1 MNTLFYIL
9 TRSGNR
15 EECFLNLKKSL
26 EKQTY
31 KKYIHLISNDNPK
44 NTFLKNEKNV
54 IQLYH
59 LKKRK
64 RNVRHC
70 PYNIYLNELIKEI
83 KDDEG
88 WVLIMDDDSKFI
100 RDNYLEQLAKIC
112 KKNSENHILILNTF
126 LGKYKIKFPSSNELK
141 FQTIDMSN
149 ICIHSSVLKRFRFSD
164 ECGGDFRLIEKLK
177 KKEYYF
183 KFIKLLSIGIWAN
196 YYGSLGGRNP

>member
-31 KKYIHLISNDNPK
+31 KNYIHLISNDNPN

-54 IQLYH
+54 IQLAY

-64 RNVRHC
+64 RNVNHC
-70 PYNIYLNELIKEI
+70 PYNLYLNELMKEI
-83 KDDEG
+83 QKDG

-100 RDNYLEQLAKIC
+100 RNDYLEQFAKIC
-112 KKNSENHILILNTF
+112 EKTNKNHILILKTF
-126 LGKYKIKFPSSNELK
+126 LGKYKTRFPSSYDLS
-141 FQTIDMSN
+141 FRSVDMSN
-149 ICIHSSVLKRFRFSD
+149 ICIHSSILKQFQFSD
-164 ECGGDFRLIEKLK
+164 ECGGDYRLIEKLK
-177 KKEYYF
+177 NKGYYF

>member
-1 MNTLFYIL
+1 MNFYIL

-15 EECFLNLKKSL
+15 KECFSTLKQSL

-31 KKYIHLISNDNPK
+31 KNYIHLISNDNSN

-54 IQLYH
+54 IQLEH

-83 KDDEG
+83 KEEG

-100 RDNYLEQLAKIC
+100 RDNYLEQLSKIC
-112 KKNSENHILILNTF
+112 DKTNKNHILILKTF
-126 LGKYKIKFPSSNELK
+126 IGKYKTKFPSSDDLQ
-141 FQTIDMSN
+141 FRTVDMSN
-149 ICIHSSVLKRFRFSD
+149 LCIHSSVLKQFTFND
-164 ECGGDFRLIEKLK
+164 ECGGDYHLIEKLK
-177 KKEYYF
+177 KKGYYF
-183 KFIKLLSIGIWAN
+183 KFTKLLSIGIWAN
-196 YYGSLGGRNP
+196 HLGFLGGKNH

>member
-1 MNTLFYIL
+1 MSTLFYIL

-15 EECFLNLKKSL
+15 EECFMNLKHSL
-26 EKQTY
+26 NSQTY
-31 KKYIHLISNDNPK
+31 KNYIHLISNDNPK

-54 IQLYH
+54 IQLDH
-59 LKKRK
+59 LKKK
-64 RNVRHC
+64 KENVHHC
-70 PYNIYLNELIKEI
+70 PYNIYLNELMKEI
-83 KDDEG
+83 KTDG

-100 RDNYLEQLAKIC
+100 RDNYLEQLSKIC
-112 KKNSENHILILNTF
+112 KKNSENHILILKTF
-126 LGKYKIKFPSSNELK
+126 LGKYRTKFPSSDELK
-141 FQTIDMSN
+141 FRTVDMSN
-149 ICIHSSVLKRFRFSD
+149 FCIHSSVLKQFQFSD

>member
-26 EKQTY
+26 KKQTF
-31 KKYIHLISNDNPK
+31 KNYIHLISNDNQK

-54 IQLYH
+54 IQIEY

-64 RNVRHC
+64 RNVHHC
-70 PYNIYLNELIKEI
+70 PYNIYLNELMKEI
-83 KDDEG
+83 KKDG

-100 RDNYLEQLAKIC
+100 RDNYLENLSKIC
-112 KKNSENHILILNTF
+112 EKANKNHILILKTYI
-126 LGKYKIKFPSSNELK
+126 GKYQTVFPSSYELK
-141 FQTIDMSN
+141 FRSIDMSN
-149 ICIHSSVLKRFRFSD
+149 ICIHSSVLKKFQFSD
-164 ECGGDFRLIEKLK
+164 ECGGDYHLIEKLK
-177 KKEYYF
+177 EKEYYF
-183 KFIKLLSIGIWAN
+183 KFQKLLSIGIWAN